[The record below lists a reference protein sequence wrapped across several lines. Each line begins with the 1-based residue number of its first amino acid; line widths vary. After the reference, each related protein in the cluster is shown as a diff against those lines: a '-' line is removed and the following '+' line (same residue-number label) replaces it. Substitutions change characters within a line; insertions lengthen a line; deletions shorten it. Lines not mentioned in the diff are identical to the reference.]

1 MATRGGPETL
11 FGLVGGDDR
20 QPGRLGQAL
29 VLFGLLSVV
38 GGVGLVLLTESYR
51 FQEGLLLTYRRA
63 AVGLAA
69 WGVPAFLYGVA
80 TVREG
85 RRAAGVIG
93 FFLVTLAV
101 IAFLITYPSQWDL
114 AAPTPIVVGTLGGYA
129 AGLLLCAFAVAA
141 TLGGRDDA
149 GEPEGETEFIWGSPP
164 ND

>member
-11 FGLVGGDDR
+11 FGLVGGGDR
-20 QPGRLGQAL
+20 EPGRLGQAL
-29 VLFGLLSVV
+29 VLFGLLSVA
-38 GGVGLVLLTESYR
+38 GGVGLVLLTEAYR
-51 FQEGLLLTYRRA
+51 FEEGIVLTYRRA

-80 TVREG
+80 TN
-85 RRAAGVIG
+85 RRDRQAAGVIG
-93 FFLVTLAV
+93 FFLATLAV

-114 AAPTPIVVGTLGGYA
+114 ATPTPIVGGTLGGYA

-141 TLGGRDDA
+141 ALAGRDDA